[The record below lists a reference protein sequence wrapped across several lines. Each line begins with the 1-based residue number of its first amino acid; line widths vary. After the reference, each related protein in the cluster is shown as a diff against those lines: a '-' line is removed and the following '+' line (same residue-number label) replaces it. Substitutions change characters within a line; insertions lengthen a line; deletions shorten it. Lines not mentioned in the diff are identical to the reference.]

1 MAKIDTSGWK
11 EFVVGELFD
20 LQGIKQAK
28 SQQIIPTV
36 ERYGDIPAVPYV
48 VQSRYN
54 NMVSRYV
61 DKQWLID
68 HNEAPVEGN
77 AIVLGVTLNACS
89 YQPESFGASQ
99 VITARSP
106 YLTSCNGFFVATVMN
121 YYISQFDYKEKP
133 GIEKYKALK
142 ISLPVDAAGNPDWE
156 YMARYMQEVIRESE
170 TCLENLRLADTS
182 QNPIDTSA
190 WKEFL
195 IEDLFEKLDLKIKK
209 EDFNKSR
216 DVSEERDEEFSLP
229 LVNAKHGNNG
239 IMYFGRDC
247 DFESAEMT
255 IGIVQNGAIATGDVY
270 AHPEKTG
277 VLWDAYLVKPKEN
290 IQSKFVLMYLATVM
304 EKSIKDKFSYDN
316 KCVWDKAK
324 QLTISLP
331 VDPTGAPD
339 WAYME
344 QFMSAMLQESE
355 LRLQNL
361 R

>member
-11 EFVVGELFD
+11 EFVIGDLFE
-20 LQGIKQAK
+20 ISRPVARSQAK
-28 SQQIIPTV
+28 Y
-36 ERYGDIPAVPYV
+36 E
-48 VQSRYN
+48 
-54 NMVSRYV
+54 
-61 DKQWLID
+61 
-68 HNEAPVEGN
+68 EGN
-77 AIVLGVTLNACS
+77 VPFVASGNFNNGVTKWCTPQKDEILDAGNCITVS
-89 YQPESFGASQ
+89 PLDGSSFYQKESFLGRGGAGSAILLLRNKNLSELSGLFISAAIRRSLTKYTYSDQLNSQ
-99 VITARSP
+99 TIADESI
-106 YLTSCNGFFVATVMN
+106 YLPT
-121 YYISQFDYKEKP
+121 
-133 GIEKYKALK
+133 
-142 ISLPVDAAGNPDWE
+142 DAAGNPDWD
-156 YMARYMQEVIRESE
+156 YMARYMQEIIRESE

-190 WKEFL
+190 WKKFL

-331 VDPTGAPD
+331 ADPTGAPD